1 MEFLLDLVEEVIKEL
16 KAKNIHARYCGG
28 RNAVIIDK
36 YRDGCTVQKGIE
48 ARGHHIIINRKY
60 GHCHPDC
67 HRFSLEVFRLS
78 GSTLIGKYWS
88 LELSHP
94 DSLDD
99 IKAGLYLTI
108 AEAKMD
114 ESGISGIVATAT
126 FPWVAGRFLWIL
138 RRAIWSQRRRLR
150 KSFGRSS
157 RKSSES
163 TKKTHPNLS
172 NH

>member
-138 RRAIWSQRRRLR
+138 RRAIWSQRRQIWKELKEEFWKEFQKELR
-150 KSFGRSS
+150 K
-157 RKSSES
+157 
-163 TKKTHPNLS
+163 H
-172 NH
+172 